1 MSCTHKSTGV
11 VITNGTG
18 IAEGLQHRIGKQQ
31 KILHFLNILKTAGD
45 VGNVAH
51 DDLGSLRLA
60 SPTLTCVYKQH
71 RAGNQ
76 ALDHHH
82 PETLLLAPYSIVIH
96 GRNEYTEGE
105 IVCSDCKTTLSKY
118 QKMSYPLLTSDD
130 NARVFLQ
137 SLHVMIGCIGHSKD
151 VWWAFIVLPSSVL
164 LHIVIIVD
172 VNKTVGIHRHYNFT
186 NVGVDLR
193 SWSD

>member
-1 MSCTHKSTGV
+1 MEEMN
-11 VITNGTG
+11 I
-18 IAEGLQHRIGKQQ
+18 Q
-31 KILHFLNILKTAGD
+31 KEK
-45 VGNVAH
+45 
-51 DDLGSLRLA
+51 
-60 SPTLTCVYKQH
+60 
-71 RAGNQ
+71 
-76 ALDHHH
+76 
-82 PETLLLAPYSIVIH
+82 
-96 GRNEYTEGE
+96 
-105 IVCSDCKTTLSKY
+105 LSV
-118 QKMSYPLLTSDD
+118 SYPLLTSDD

-151 VWWAFIVLPSSVL
+151 VWWAFIVLSSSVL

>member
-11 VITNGTG
+11 VITNGAG
-18 IAEGLQHRIGKQQ
+18 IAKGLQHRIGKQQ
-31 KILHFLNILKTAGD
+31 KILHFLDILKTAGD

-82 PETLLLAPYSIVIH
+82 PQTLLLAPYSIVIH

-105 IVCSDCKTTLSKY
+105 IVC
-118 QKMSYPLLTSDD
+118 
-130 NARVFLQ
+130 
-137 SLHVMIGCIGHSKD
+137 
-151 VWWAFIVLPSSVL
+151 
-164 LHIVIIVD
+164 
-172 VNKTVGIHRHYNFT
+172 
-186 NVGVDLR
+186 
-193 SWSD
+193 